1 MYELELQQLRSAEL
15 IRQADQERLAREAVR
30 GRRAARREA
39 AGRTAAREGD
49 AGPSDTS
56 RTSPIS
62 HTGRTGQ
69 ARRSWRLR
77 STRAA

>member
-15 IRQADQERLAREAVR
+15 IRQADQERLAREVVR

-56 RTSPIS
+56 RTGPTS
-62 HTGRTGQ
+62 HTGH